1 MGFANSFLGES
12 FLTLW
17 DGDCEFLGCR
27 KAFFTQGRCLQRTPL
42 HLIPPSHTTL
52 KEETRREEG
61 KRERERHRKRER
73 ESEIE
78 ETDKNSHQVLEIDE
92 TWCDLH
98 SWLFATTTSSA

>member
-1 MGFANSFLGES
+1 MGFASSFLGES

-27 KAFFTQGRCLQRTPL
+27 KAFFYTGEV
-42 HLIPPSHTTL
+42 PPTHASSSHSAFPYHF
-52 KEETRREEG
+52 KRRDTKRGG
-61 KRERERHRKRER
+61 KERERDIEREK

>member
-1 MGFANSFLGES
+1 MVIASFLDVGK
-12 FLTLW
+12 
-17 DGDCEFLGCR
+17 R
-27 KAFFTQGRCLQRTPL
+27 FFTQGRCLQRTPL

-61 KRERERHRKRER
+61 KRERERDIEREK

>member
-27 KAFFTQGRCLQRTPL
+27 KAFFYTGEV
-42 HLIPPSHTTL
+42 PPTHASSSHSAFPYHFKRRDTKRGG
-52 KEETRREEG
+52 KE
-61 KRERERHRKRER
+61 RERERHRER

>member
-27 KAFFTQGRCLQRTPL
+27 KAFFL
-42 HLIPPSHTTL
+42 HRGGASNARLFISFRLPIHFKRRDTKRGG
-52 KEETRREEG
+52 KE
-61 KRERERHRKRER
+61 RERERHRER